1 MAFIYNLTDN
11 WTSNLTTWNGI
22 KLAVTDTGSSAAS
35 NLLSLSISGLTT
47 ASFIVDKNANL
58 TTTGTINKLTLTEP
72 ATGAVLAM
80 ADNSQLNTIGP
91 YVASFTFTGATSVTF
106 PTSGLIATTSDKLSV
121 FAPTSSS
128 ELASVITDETGT
140 GDLVFANTPT
150 LVTPILGT
158 PTSGTL
164 TNCTDLPI
172 STGVSGLGTGVATF
186 LATPSSANLRGAV
199 TDETGTGNLVFSNSP
214 TFDDDITLG
223 AQQTTQGALVL
234 ANTAAGAYETTIKA
248 SNLATAAW
256 TLTLPT
262 TGGTNGYVL
271 STDGNGTTSWVVQSG
286 GGGGGGTPGGSDT
299 QIQFNDAGAFGGNA
313 AFTFDKALYLATI
326 GVASTTTGKWR
337 FANSAS
343 ANYVTVQAGNTSA
356 NWTLTLP
363 TTAGTANYFLTTD
376 GSGASSWSKVDLGTS
391 TSGTLPVS
399 QGGTGTGTAFTSG
412 SVVFAGASG
421 TYSQNNSR
429 LYWDNTNYRVGINT
443 ATPAV
448 SLAVSATDAILM
460 PVGTTAQRPTGATGY
475 IRYNTTLSSFEGYN
489 GSAWGSI
496 GGGATGGGSNQ
507 AFYLND
513 QLITDN
519 YTIAATKNAGTFG
532 PISIDSG
539 VTVTVDTGATWTV
552 V

>member
-22 KLAVTDTGSSAAS
+22 KLAVTDSGSSAS
-35 NLLSLSISGLTT
+35 SDLLNLSISGLTT

-91 YVASFTFTGATSVTF
+91 YVASFTFTDVTSVTF

-128 ELASVITDETGT
+128 ELANVITDETGT

-223 AQQTTQGALVL
+223 TQQTTQGALVL
-234 ANTAAGAYETTIKA
+234 ANTAAGAYATTIKA

-421 TYSQNNSR
+421 TYSQNNSK

-448 SLAVSATDAILM
+448 SLAISATDAILM

-539 VTVTVDTGATWTV
+539 VTVTVSSGATWTV